1 MFFFQSLN
9 RMLDM
14 GFEPQIRSVVKHVP
28 EARQTLL
35 FSATWPRAI
44 QNLAH
49 DFLKDPIQVNVGDVN
64 SLNANKDI
72 TQHIHMISEDEKFDK
87 LSEIL
92 KEMTDVGEKTEE
104 PTKGGRPPRD
114 LGGKKH
120 PKIIVFTAKKI
131 SCNDL
136 ANQLWDDGFAVDCL
150 HG

>member
-1 MFFFQSLN
+1 
-9 RMLDM
+9 MLDM

-35 FSATWPRAI
+35 FSATWPREI

-72 TQHIHMISEDEKFDK
+72 TQHIHMIGDDEKFDK
-87 LSEIL
+87 LASIL
-92 KEMTDVGEKTEE
+92 KEMTDVGEKAKEE
-104 PTKGGRPPRD
+104 EKPRNGRAPMGI
-114 LGGKKH
+114 GGKTH

-131 SCNDL
+131 SKYK
-136 ANQLWDDGFAVDCL
+136 
-150 HG
+150 